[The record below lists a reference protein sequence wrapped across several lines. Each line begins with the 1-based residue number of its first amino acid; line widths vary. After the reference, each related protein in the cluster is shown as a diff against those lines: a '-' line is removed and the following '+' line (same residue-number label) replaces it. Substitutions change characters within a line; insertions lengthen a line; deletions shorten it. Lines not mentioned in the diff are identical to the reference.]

1 MAEKYGTIPDKFT
14 RAWWDYIWCY
24 YKWWILGVLFALMCI
39 TITAVQCATSPKYD
53 ITMTYAGF
61 KMYDEDAVERL
72 KENLAEY
79 IDDVNENG
87 EKLVNFQQLNFTND
101 QTNAQYE
108 MALMTK
114 LDLELQMGENH
125 IFLFDKQELDKMM
138 SRDYYDDIF
147 LETSQWS
154 GVRDEELLYKGENG
168 KAYAVN
174 LKNSRLLK
182 ELNIYRDD
190 LYITIHQNYS
200 DDEEITK
207 AYQSALKLASA
218 LTE

>member
-182 ELNIYRDD
+182 ELDIYRDD